1 MQRGTPSECCVC
13 AALGVSDTDVML
25 VGKVTATV
33 LPNGV
38 WLTSLLRHSSAI
50 FPNFLPR
57 LIRADF
63 SHFMHR
69 G

>member
-1 MQRGTPSECCVC
+1 MQSSTQSAASSAAPDASE
-13 AALGVSDTDVML
+13 TDVML
-25 VGKVTATV
+25 ASKVTATV

-38 WLTSLLRHSSAI
+38 WPPSLLRHTSAI

-57 LIRADF
+57 LIRADVR
-63 SHFMHR
+63 HFGRR

>member
-1 MQRGTPSECCVC
+1 MQRGTSSECSVC
-13 AALGVSDTDVML
+13 AASGASETDVML
-25 VGKVTATV
+25 ASKVTATV

-38 WLTSLLRHSSAI
+38 WPISLLRHPSPI

-57 LIRADF
+57 LIRADVR
-63 SHFMHR
+63 HFGRR